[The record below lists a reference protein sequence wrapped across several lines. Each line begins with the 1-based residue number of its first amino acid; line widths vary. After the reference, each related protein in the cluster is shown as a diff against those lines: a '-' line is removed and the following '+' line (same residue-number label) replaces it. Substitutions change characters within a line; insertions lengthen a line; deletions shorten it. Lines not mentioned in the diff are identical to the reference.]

1 MHSGVLIRAIL
12 ATALLLAGLVAVF
25 LLPEKKSGAT
35 EPFHGAEELFS
46 GIRMA
51 LANGE
56 EDVFFQD
63 LHALDRFDPATSHL
77 YITLFQPGRKPLRW
91 GTRRDSLKESLQR
104 AIGKIRT
111 HPRFTDFDITDPE
124 KTRIKLEYLV
134 HRMPLEDIN
143 LLNNQRKDQYRFE
156 PGITGLHFSYQDR
169 DYYYLPT
176 EAYSK
181 SHMSLNQT
189 LDYLSRR
196 LGFEDRSRRKRIS
209 RVKDSI
215 SEVELIESRAYISY
229 QDQVLALYRGYPD
242 PYPQGREDI
251 RRAFLSGVDWML
263 ANMKSN
269 GQFLYF
275 YDGYRDNFDDYQHPR
290 NPDYYNILRHSGGT
304 ITLLWAY
311 KRTGEEK
318 YLEAARRSL
327 EFLLQQTR
335 TRDIDGETGR
345 YVFFNKKSKL
355 GGEGIGLT
363 ALMRYYELSGDGRFL
378 PAAHEMARHLLSRIE
393 PSGEFMTYF
402 IHLRFNDG
410 KPLLTIP
417 EKDRDELFSF
427 YYPGEALMGL
437 ALYEK
442 HAPLTEER
450 RAEIRQMSRK
460 ALDFLIYERP
470 KKYPDQFLP
479 LPADGWLMQAVEEWW
494 ARPDMQNQDYAD
506 YVYADARQM
515 IDHMY
520 LEKNALYKDYIG
532 HFFYQHGD
540 HAYPDGARAEGML
553 SAYFLA
559 KMQGREEDAAYFLHY
574 NHKTARALMQTYN
587 SPEATYFAPDPDQLV
602 GSFRFKLTR
611 QWVRV
616 DSVQHTACFFA
627 RLYPELK

>member
-1 MHSGVLIRAIL
+1 MIRAVL
-12 ATALLLAGLVAVF
+12 AAAILVAGIITFF
-25 LLPEKKSGAT
+25 LLPEKKSAAAEPFPGAT
-35 EPFHGAEELFS
+35 DLFAE
-46 GIRMA
+46 IRMA
-51 LANGE
+51 LIHGNE
-56 EDVFFQD
+56 EALFQD
-63 LHALDRFDPATSHL
+63 PPELERFDPAISHL
-77 YITLFQPGRKPLRW
+77 YVTLFQPGAKPLRW
-91 GTRRDSLKESLQR
+91 GTRRDSLTESLQR
-104 AIGKIRT
+104 VISKIRH
-111 HPRFTDFDITDPE
+111 HPRFTDFDVADPAR
-124 KTRIKLEYLV
+124 TRIKLEYLV
-134 HRMPLEDIN
+134 NRMPMDDIS
-143 LLNNQRKDQYRFE
+143 LLGTQRKDQYRFE
-156 PGITGLHFSYQDR
+156 PGITGLHFSYSGQ

-189 LDYLSRR
+189 FDYLSRR
-196 LGFEDRSRRKRIS
+196 LGFEDRSRRKRIA

-215 SEVELIESRAYISY
+215 SDVELIESRAYISY
-229 QDQVLALYRGYPD
+229 QDKVLALYRGYPD
-242 PYPQGREDI
+242 PYSQDKEDI

-263 ANMKSN
+263 DNMKPN

-275 YDGYRDNFDDYQHPR
+275 YDGYSDSYDDYQHPR

-311 KRTGEEK
+311 KRTGERK
-318 YLEAARRSL
+318 YLDAARRSIG
-327 EFLLQQTR
+327 FFLQQTR

-355 GGEGIGLT
+355 GGEGIGLA

-378 PAAHEMARHLLSRIE
+378 EEAHQMARHLLSRIE

-402 IHLRFNDG
+402 IHLRFNNG
-410 KPLLTIP
+410 APLLTIP
-417 EKDRDELFSF
+417 DEDRKELFSF

-442 HAPLTEER
+442 HAPLSDQW

-479 LPADGWLMQAVEEWW
+479 LPADGWLMQAIEEWW

-506 YVYADARQM
+506 HVYADARKM

-520 LEKNALYKDYIG
+520 LENNAPYKDYIG
-532 HFFYQHGD
+532 HFFYRHGD

-559 KMQGREEDAAYFLHY
+559 KLQGRREDANYFLHY
-574 NHKTARALMQTYN
+574 NHKAARALMQTYN
-587 SPEATYFAPDPDQLV
+587 SPESSYFAPNPDQLV